1 MLEDEKQNRMRKI
14 ILIAII
20 CFAISNGISAQN
32 IGETWLLSKVDI
44 TETINGSATH
54 REISATDTNGLAYF
68 IGPKEVVF
76 VSANEL
82 RYKRMASDDF
92 EVVVESKNSGMNL
105 DGSVA
110 QGDLVKYVS
119 TTPVFDAAGVL
130 QVNLT
135 ILEMLSGYNTALVIK
150 NKTLGTELYRGD
162 LLGTLLLKN
171 PTVNLDCNHDFTIRF
186 MAADKCDCGTYVIKE
201 IWVNN
206 WLVHS
211 YDADLN

>member
-1 MLEDEKQNRMRKI
+1 MRKI

-92 EVVVESKNSGMNL
+92 EVFSYSKSGNTLAIELSECLLTL
-105 DGSVA
+105 DMEIA
-110 QGDLVKYVS
+110 
-119 TTPVFDAAGVL
+119 
-130 QVNLT
+130 
-135 ILEMLSGYNTALVIK
+135 
-150 NKTLGTELYRGD
+150 GTEMSLSEH
-162 LLGTLLLKN
+162 KN
-171 PTVNLDCNHDFTIRF
+171 INENHTVII
-186 MAADKCDCGTYVIKE
+186 TY
-201 IWVNN
+201 
-206 WLVHS
+206 S
-211 YDADLN
+211 YTK